1 MGNNDKNHDDGPDN
15 LKGETRRDFI
25 KKAGMVAASGVA
37 LTSLATSAGVSL
49 ASPLDKNANLPPE
62 DKPLK
67 GRTALISGAARGI
80 GLAMA
85 VRLAQDGAN
94 IAMLDIA
101 SPYALS
107 DIISYPLSSKQDLEQ
122 AVNLVKQQGVKAI
135 PLIADVRDRAQML
148 SATNRAAQILGGIDI
163 VIANAGISNGTGFEN
178 ESDKIFKG
186 IMDVN
191 VAGVANTIHPAV
203 PYLEKSKFGGKVI
216 AISSV
221 AGRRGVSQLASYSAS
236 KWAVIGLVKSL
247 ALDLGDKNITVNAIA
262 PTAVKTVMWHG
273 EKSSD
278 AMKNLSN
285 AAMELFVKSYHSLP
299 TGSIHPEEIANAAA
313 FLVSDNARYISGT
326 TLDVNAGWSGQMTG

>member
-1 MGNNDKNHDDGPDN
+1 MNNNDDNHDDESCN
-15 LKGETRRDFI
+15 SEKASRRDFI
-25 KKAGMVAASGVA
+25 KKAGIVAASGVA
-37 LTSLATSAGVSL
+37 LASLPTSGISL
-49 ASPLDKNANLPPE
+49 ASPSDENANSSSK

-85 VRLAQDGAN
+85 VKLAQDGAN

-101 SPYALS
+101 SPNALS
-107 DIISYPLSSKQDLEQ
+107 DIISYPLSSRQDLEQ
-122 AVNLVKQQGVKAI
+122 AVALVKQQGVNAI

-148 SATNRAAQILGGIDI
+148 AATNKAAQTLGSIDI
-163 VIANAGISNGTGFEN
+163 VIANAGISNGAGFEN
-178 ESDKIFKG
+178 ESNKIFKG
-186 IMDVN
+186 IMEVN
-191 VAGVANTIHPAV
+191 VAGVANTIHPAI

-247 ALDLGDKNITVNAIA
+247 ALDLGSSNITVNAIA
-262 PTAVKTVMWHG
+262 PTAVKTIMWHG

-313 FLVSDNARYISGT
+313 FLASDNARYISGT